1 MEPLPSNK
9 LALVRQRARRDPTSV
24 FTSLAHLLDV
34 EFLRG
39 CYAALGKEKAPG
51 IDGQRWRDYG
61 RNLEENLRDLV
72 DRLKAKRY
80 RPLPAKRV
88 YIPKGDKGVRPLGLP
103 AIEDKIVQKGIVR
116 ILGAIYEVDFCD
128 GSYGF
133 RPGRSCHQALRAV
146 NKAIMG
152 GPVHYVIEADI
163 QSFFDHVSHDWMMKF
178 LEVRIRDSSLLLL
191 IRRFLKAGYIDS
203 GLLVRTDE
211 GTPQGGPLSPMLA
224 NLFLHYVLDLWFDKC
239 VVPRVPGQCQLV
251 RYADDFLILVQYQEQ
266 AQRIEKALRQRLAK
280 FGLTLHPD
288 KTRILSFGRFERDK
302 AKREH
307 RKANTFEFLGFTH
320 YCGTSRGG
328 WFLLGRKTAKKRLV
342 RACRK
347 LSLWLKEVRPLP
359 MKVWWPKLAAKLRG
373 HYQYYGLS
381 GNSRAIWTFDYQA
394 KRLLAKWL
402 NRRSQCKSFTWK
414 QLNAYLAKYPLPKP
428 RIVHKLY

>member
-1 MEPLPSNK
+1 MELLPSNK
-9 LALVRQRARRDPTSV
+9 LALIRQRARRDPTSV

-61 RNLEENLRDLV
+61 RNLDENLCDLV
-72 DRLKAKRY
+72 ARLKAKRY

-103 AIEDKIVQKGIVR
+103 AIEDKIVQKGIVW
-116 ILGAIYEVDFCD
+116 ILQAIYEVDFCD
-128 GSYGF
+128 CSYGF

-146 NKAIMG
+146 NEAIMNS
-152 GPVHYVIEADI
+152 PVHYVIEADI
-163 QSFFDHVSHDWMMKF
+163 QGFFDHVSHDWMMKF
-178 LEVRIRDSSLLLL
+178 LQVRIRDSSLLLL

-203 GLLVRTDE
+203 GLLVRNDE

-224 NLFLHYVLDLWFDKC
+224 NIFLHYVLDLWFERC
-239 VVPRVPGQCQLV
+239 VRPQVPGQCHLV
-251 RYADDFLILVQYQEQ
+251 RYADDFLILVQSQDQ
-266 AQRIEKALRQRLAK
+266 AQRIEKALQQRLAK
-280 FGLTLHPD
+280 FGLTLHPE
-288 KTRILSFGRFERDK
+288 KTRTLSFGRFERDQ
-302 AKREH
+302 ARREN
-307 RKANTFEFLGFTH
+307 RRPNTFEFLGFTH

-328 WFLLGRKTAKKRLV
+328 WFLLGRKTAKKRLA

-347 LSLWLKEVRPLP
+347 LSLWLKTVRPLP
-359 MKVWWPKLAAKLRG
+359 MKVWWPTLAAKLRG

-381 GNSRAIWTFDYQA
+381 GNGRAISTFDYQA

-414 QLNAYLAKYPLPKP
+414 QLNAYLAKYPLPTP
-428 RIVHKLY
+428 RIVHKFY